1 MKKIRRPVCA
11 FLTFKESDDRDL
23 ALKTLDEKPQ
33 NISASSPLFM
43 NNYFDVKKPTFASDI
58 IWENKL
64 QSKKWFYV
72 KLVSLTIIFFLGFS
86 FVAMGIYKM
95 KQNQ

>member
-1 MKKIRRPVCA
+1 
-11 FLTFKESDDRDL
+11 
-23 ALKTLDEKPQ
+23 
-33 NISASSPLFM
+33 M

-95 KQNQ
+95 K